1 MMDLLRSIAG
11 FLYNADLLS
20 TYGARLIDGL
30 RITAIVVGVSFVV
43 GFALAYPICLARM
56 SRNPAIAGPALAYT
70 TFFRGTPLL
79 CQLYLVYYG
88 AGELRPFLQSI
99 GLWVFLREAFFCCL
113 LAFTLNTAAYQAEI
127 FRGALSAIAGG
138 QREAAAALGLSGY
151 RINRHV
157 IWPQA
162 LLIALRPLGN
172 ELVSLIKAS
181 ALSAIVTLLDLM
193 GQTRFIFARTFDFTV
208 YLYAALIYLA
218 MTEVIRRIWGVME
231 RRLSRHLARVPRIV
245 GKAAAANLAMLEPVG
260 PWRLGSLDTDPAC
273 SGFLGTQPEKSPVS
287 PTDRGRAGNP
297 LPDPRIGGGERLGS
311 SH

>member
-1 MMDLLRSIAG
+1 MMDVLRHLLG
-11 FLYNADLLS
+11 FVYNGDLLA
-20 TYGARLIDGL
+20 TYGMRLISGL
-30 RITAIVVGVSFVV
+30 RITAIVVGVSFVI
-43 GFALAYPICLARM
+43 GFLLAYPLCLARL
-56 SRNPAIAGPALAYT
+56 SRNPLLAGLALAYT

-88 AGELRPFLQSI
+88 AGELRPSLQAI
-99 GLWVFLREAFFCCL
+99 GLWVFLRDAFFCCL

-127 FRGALSAIAGG
+127 LRGALSAVSNG

-157 IWPQA
+157 VWPQA

-218 MTEVIRRIWGVME
+218 LTELIRRVWRIME
-231 RRLSRHLARVPRIV
+231 RRLSRHLARVPRM
-245 GKAAAANLAMLEPVG
+245 GSRAADAGVPLLV
-260 PWRLGSLDTDPAC
+260 
-273 SGFLGTQPEKSPVS
+273 PVS
-287 PTDRGRAGNP
+287 DGVSA
-297 LPDPRIGGGERLGS
+297 
-311 SH
+311 H